1 MSMPAQVTVM
11 VENSVLGRSL
21 LAEHGLAF
29 WIEIGGQ
36 RVLFDTGQGFVL
48 VGNARKLDVPL
59 ELADS
64 VVLSHGHF
72 DHTGGLVEVLQAAPR
87 ISVYAHPAAFG
98 NANNRDHNK
107 KFNESESVRSL
118 GHR

>member
-1 MSMPAQVTVM
+1 MDKTAQVTVM
-11 VENSVLGRSL
+11 VENSVLGRGL

-36 RVLFDTGQGFVL
+36 RVLFYTGQGAVL
-48 VGNARKLDVPL
+48 VGNARELDVPL

-72 DHTGGLVEVLQAAPR
+72 EHTDWSRCYRLHRGSTCMP
-87 ISVYAHPAAFG
+87 IT
-98 NANNRDHNK
+98 
-107 KFNESESVRSL
+107 RS
-118 GHR
+118 RPYVS